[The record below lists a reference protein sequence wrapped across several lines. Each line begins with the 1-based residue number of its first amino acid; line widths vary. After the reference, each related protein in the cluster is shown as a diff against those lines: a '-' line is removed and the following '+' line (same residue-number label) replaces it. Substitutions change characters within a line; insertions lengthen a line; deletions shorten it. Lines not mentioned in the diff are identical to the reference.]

1 VILLIDGY
9 ILSYRVGFAYDD
21 EPFGLA
27 RHRLGETIETICQEL
42 GSEDFELFITGKT
55 NFRNDYAVT
64 EPYKGNRT
72 GKRPVHYDELREYM
86 LEIGGKLVEGQE
98 ADDAIAIRATEL
110 GKYKCFIVS
119 IDKDFDQ
126 VEGWHYN
133 FVKKQQYYISATQ
146 GMLNFYM
153 QFLTGDR
160 IDNIIGVKGIG
171 AVKAKKLLED
181 KTEREMF
188 EVCVEKLGSEERAV
202 ENGILLWLRRY
213 EGQIWT
219 PPTKEEV
226 NEEANEQEHT
236 EGV

>member
-1 VILLIDGY
+1 MIALIDGD
-9 ILSYRVGFAYDD
+9 ILTYRIGFSCND
-21 EPFGLA
+21 ESFGIA
-27 RHRLGETIETICQEL
+27 RHRLGDTIETICEEL
-42 GSEDFELFITGKT
+42 GTEEFELFITGKG

-64 EPYKGNRT
+64 EPYKGNRK
-72 GKRPVHYDELREYM
+72 GERPVHYDALREYM
-86 LEIGGKLVEGQE
+86 LEIGATLVEGEE

-110 GKYKCFIVS
+110 GDECWIVS

-126 VEGWHYN
+126 VKGWHYN
-133 FVKKQQYYISATQ
+133 FVKKQQYYISNMQ
-146 GMLNFYM
+146 GTLNFYM

-171 AVKAKKLLED
+171 AVRAKKLLEG

-188 EVCVEKLGSEERAV
+188 EICVEKLGSEERAV

-226 NEEANEQEHT
+226 NEEAVKEEHT